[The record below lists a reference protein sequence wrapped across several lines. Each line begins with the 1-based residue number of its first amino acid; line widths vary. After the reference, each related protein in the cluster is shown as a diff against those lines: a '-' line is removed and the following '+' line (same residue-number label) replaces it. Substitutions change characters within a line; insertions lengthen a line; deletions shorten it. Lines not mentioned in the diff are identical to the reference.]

1 MCPLALGKVLKLRKL
16 QEPLDRDHHSEL
28 RELNS
33 MEVAIGYMPIL
44 SILNKVLVVV
54 DVTRIEYHINH
65 LVILLSIKHMGVM
78 AVVAHAKEE
87 HHDHT
92 MTGVGVAVV
101 DAEFLL
107 LHQ

>member
-1 MCPLALGKVLKLRKL
+1 MCPLVPGKVLKLRKL
-16 QEPLDRDHHSEL
+16 QDPLDRDRHSEL

-44 SILNKVLVVV
+44 NILNKVLMVL
-54 DVTRIEYHINH
+54 DVTRIQYDINH
-65 LVILLSIKHMGVM
+65 LVILLIIKHIGVM
-78 AVVAHAKEE
+78 AAVAHAKEE
-87 HHDHT
+87 HLDHT
-92 MTGVGVAVV
+92 MMGVGVEVV

>member
-1 MCPLALGKVLKLRKL
+1 VPGKVLKLRKL
-16 QEPLDRDHHSEL
+16 QDPLDRDRHSEL

-44 SILNKVLVVV
+44 NTLNKVLMVL
-54 DVTRIEYHINH
+54 DVTRIQYDINH
-65 LVILLSIKHMGVM
+65 LVILLIIKHIGVM
-78 AVVAHAKEE
+78 AAVAHAKEE

-92 MTGVGVAVV
+92 MMGVGVEVV